1 MSGIMGPF
9 VIPAELWRNY
19 FLRRVPNPHTPATD
33 NLKEVLEV
41 ARQAE
46 LQDKNSQYY
55 KAYSA
60 EQAKKERMRAARANH
75 IRNDPFFKACEAAE
89 KKL

>member
-1 MSGIMGPF
+1 MSGIIGPI

-19 FLRRVPNPHTPATD
+19 FLKRVPNIHTSATE

-60 EQAKKERMRAARANH
+60 KQAKIERMRSARAKH